1 MLVPLPIQ
9 YTFQQQFQC
18 QFFIMWMQ
26 KSSSLINDTSPFEIE
41 ISREVT
47 KGAYQFVSTCE
58 LTEA

>member
-1 MLVPLPIQ
+1 
-9 YTFQQQFQC
+9 
-18 QFFIMWMQ
+18 MWMQ
-26 KSSSLINDTSPFEIE
+26 KSSGLINDTSPFEIE